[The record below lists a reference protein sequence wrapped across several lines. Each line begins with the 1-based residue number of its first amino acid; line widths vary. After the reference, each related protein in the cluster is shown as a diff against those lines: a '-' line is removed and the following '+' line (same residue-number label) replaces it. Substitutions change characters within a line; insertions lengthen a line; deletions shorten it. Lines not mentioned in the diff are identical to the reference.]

1 MTMREN
7 PVDGIKCGNPNLVEV
22 GKFSNAVVKKYFFRY
37 LFWGWVCTV
46 VNVDLWM
53 LEANKIW
60 ISKAHDRRPNM
71 TEILVQQKQSELHKT
86 LRRLWMKTADC
97 TMEPACFPTVQLLHS
112 TNTVVLQRASGE
124 GTKDTMDA
132 MGTTGVVSGTRR
144 PRRPWN
150 LSGVDRVGAPA
161 TTHEPSKKLRS
172 IWQWMAMVMK
182 PLGIVMENYNDLS
195 MHISIV

>member
-1 MTMREN
+1 MTMRES

-71 TEILVQQKQSELHKT
+71 TKILVQQKTKRITQDSKTIVDENCRLHHGASMFSNCPVASQHQHRCAAT
-86 LRRLWMKTADC
+86 CLRRGHEGHNGRHGNDRSRFRHET
-97 TMEPACFPTVQLLHS
+97 TETTVELVRGRSSGSPGHHS
-112 TNTVVLQRASGE
+112 RAKQKAE
-124 GTKDTMDA
+124 
-132 MGTTGVVSGTRR
+132 V
-144 PRRPWN
+144 
-150 LSGVDRVGAPA
+150 
-161 TTHEPSKKLRS
+161 H
-172 IWQWMAMVMK
+172 MAMDGYGHETTWNSDGK
-182 PLGIVMENYNDLS
+182 LQ
-195 MHISIV
+195 